1 EKTNSEAVMQRHST
15 APLPDAVSGS
25 SIRRPSNT
33 IGIEMPERTSV
44 STGHTRFNAQ
54 LSRRR
59 QNNQAVI
66 VNPLSHLTDEEL
78 VADVYQFQAHFLGS
92 VKPEDL
98 LRAARVAKDVRTYD
112 GVARSENPAAGSG
125 LPVTLK
131 PEEKEAL
138 KAEKDVLFSERGMF
152 VVILTVS
159 LAAFLQG
166 FVQSSI
172 NGASLY
178 SNRFAPGS
186 QNVTGDS
193 KPPAAVWKL
202 GAANASPFLFAAVLG
217 CFASLPINDLVG
229 RRGAMAIAAI
239 LIFSSSLGSAWCRS
253 WGSLFGVRAING
265 IGMGIKAVSTP
276 ILASET
282 AVGFWRGSSILAWQ
296 LWVSFG
302 IFMGFVFNLIFNAAI
317 GTGEGN
323 DSGRHEDLILSLI
336 LGSPCVP
343 ALFLLAGLWF
353 CPESPRYYM
362 RRKSSR
368 FSPTKAYEMLRRIR
382 TTDVSVFATSSAGYI
397 PHLQIGSAGRVL
409 TRDRRREPKW
419 TYTKG
424 ALSYFRGYLA
434 EYRDLAVVRRLRN
447 ALISSSTVNLAQQLC
462 GINVLAFYSGT
473 LFTRVNGPS
482 DASPIRTA
490 MFYSLGYGA
499 VNFLFGLPAI
509 RTIDTLGRRKWL
521 ILTLPLMCLAMLG
534 AALSAALITDQHARI
549 GIMAFFIYLFSA
561 AYSPGLGPIP
571 FTLASESFPLSHREA
586 GCASAIAVN
595 LLFAAF
601 LTLFFPSIVFRLQDR
616 GVLGLFSGLNLLA
629 FALVFLLVEE
639 TKRRS
644 LEDLDLV
651 FAVRKSKFMKHQLTR
666 YLPWW
671 FHYYIRRKKTAEQPS
686 LYLDLVWGPKEA
698 SLDEQRPDIFDH
710 PLENGNDGGPP
721 VEGGA
726 SPQTQIITRATSS
739 MSQVIVIS
747 PIIKDGF
754 ARFYILI
761 Q

>member
-1 EKTNSEAVMQRHST
+1 MQLQPS
-15 APLPDAVSGS
+15 ASLPAAVSVS
-25 SIRRPSNT
+25 STRRPSNT
-33 IGIEMPERTSV
+33 TGIELPDRASV

-54 LSRRR
+54 LSRRKH
-59 QNNQAVI
+59 NNQAVI

-78 VADVYQFQAHFLGS
+78 RADVYQFQAHYLDS

-112 GVARSENPAAGSG
+112 EVARAEDIAAGSG
-125 LPVTLK
+125 LPVTLDPK
-131 PEEKEAL
+131 EKEAL

-178 SNRFAPGS
+178 SEHFS
-186 QNVTGDS
+186 QDS
-193 KPPAAVWKL
+193 QHVPSGQKPPAPVWRL
-202 GAANASPFLFAAVLG
+202 GAANASPFLFAAVVG

-229 RRGAMAIAAI
+229 RRGAMAVAAV
-239 LIFSSSLGSAWCRS
+239 LIFGSSLGSAWCRT
-253 WGSLFGVRAING
+253 WGALFGVRAING

-317 GTGEGN
+317 GPGGQSPDEGG
-323 DSGRHEDLILSLI
+323 DRWSHEDKILSLI

-368 FSPTKAYEMLRRIR
+368 FNPMKAYEMLKLIR
-382 TTDVSVFATSSAGYI
+382 TTEVTLRDIYLIYKSVQLEEYSQDIDVESQEGPI
-397 PHLQIGSAGRVL
+397 
-409 TRDRRREPKW
+409 RR
-419 TYTKG
+419 G
-424 ALSYFRGYLA
+424 LLSYIRGYLS
-434 EYRDLAVVRRLRN
+434 EYADLATKRRLRN
-447 ALISSSTVNLAQQLC
+447 ALVSSSTVNLAQQLC
-462 GINVLAFYSGT
+462 GINMLAFYSGT
-473 LFTRVNGPS
+473 LFSHVS
-482 DASPIRTA
+482 SPGETTAIRDA
-490 MFYSLGYGA
+490 MFYSLGY
-499 VNFLFGLPAI
+499 
-509 RTIDTLGRRKWL
+509 
-521 ILTLPLMCLAMLG
+521 AMLG
-534 AALSAALITDQHARI
+534 AALSAALIKEHDDLRV
-549 GIMAFFIYLFSA
+549 GIMAFFLYLFSA
-561 AYSPGLGPIP
+561 AYSPGLAL
-571 FTLASESFPLSHREA
+571 TRMQ

-595 LLFAAF
+595 LLFAGF
-601 LTLFFPSIVFRLQDR
+601 LTLFFPSIIYSLQDS
-616 GVLGLFSGLNLLA
+616 GALGLFSGLNLLA

-651 FAVRKSKFMKHQLTR
+651 FAVRKSRFIKHQLTQ

-671 FHYYIRRKKTAEQPS
+671 FQYYIRRDKTAEQPS
-686 LYLDLVWGPKEA
+686 LYLDLIWGPRA
-698 SLDEQRPDIFDH
+698 EQSPDIFD
-710 PLENGNDGGPP
+710 PRNCP
-721 VEGGA
+721 VHHDDAGEE
-726 SPQTQIITRATSS
+726 SIEPEDVRNSTDT
-739 MSQVIVIS
+739 
-747 PIIKDGF
+747 DHN
-754 ARFYILI
+754 
-761 Q
+761 

>member
-1 EKTNSEAVMQRHST
+1 MQRQFSASLSAAAPASST
-15 APLPDAVSGS
+15 
-25 SIRRPSNT
+25 RRPSHT
-33 IGIEMPERTSV
+33 TGIELPDRTSV
-44 STGHTRFNAQ
+44 STGHTQYHAQ
-54 LSRRR
+54 LNRRR
-59 QNNQAVI
+59 HNNQAVI

-78 VADVYQFQAHFLGS
+78 VADVYRFQGHYLPS
-92 VKPEDL
+92 VQPEDL

-112 GVARSENPAAGSG
+112 EVARSEDPTAGSG
-125 LPVTLK
+125 LPVTLE
-131 PEEKEAL
+131 PNEKDAL

-152 VVILTVS
+152 IVILTVS

-178 SNRFAPGS
+178 ANHFFESGNPKSPEGSNHPNSTAEIW
-186 QNVTGDS
+186 Q
-193 KPPAAVWKL
+193 L
-202 GAANASPFLFAAVLG
+202 GAANASPFLFAAVVG
-217 CFASLPINDLVG
+217 CFASLPINDLFG
-229 RRGAMAIAAI
+229 RRGAMAVAAV
-239 LIFSSSLGSAWCRS
+239 LIFGSSLGSAWCRS
-253 WGSLFGVRAING
+253 WGLLFGVRAING

-302 IFMGFVFNLIFNAAI
+302 IFMGFVFNLIFNSAI
-317 GTGEGN
+317 T
-323 DSGRHEDLILSLI
+323 SGDENRANKDEDLILSLI

-368 FSPTKAYEMLRRIR
+368 FSPMKAYEMLRRIR
-382 TTDVSVFATSSAGYI
+382 TTELQALRDMYLIYKSVQLEEYSQVIDMENQGEPMRRGLLSS
-397 PHLQIGSAGRVL
+397 L
-409 TRDRRREPKW
+409 
-419 TYTKG
+419 
-424 ALSYFRGYLA
+424 RGYLV
-434 EYRDLAVVRRLRN
+434 EYRDLFVVRRLRN

-462 GINVLAFYSGT
+462 GINMLAFYSGT
-473 LFTRVNGPS
+473 LFTGADTDHSSTTTRN
-482 DASPIRTA
+482 A
-490 MFYSLGYGA
+490 MLYSLGYGA

-521 ILTLPLMCLAMLG
+521 ILTLPLMCITMLG
-534 AALSAALITDQHARI
+534 AALSASLIDNHDVRI
-549 GIMAFFIYLFSA
+549 GIMAFFLYLFSA

-595 LLFAAF
+595 LLFAGF
-601 LTLFFPSIVFRLQDR
+601 LTLFFPSITNSLKNV
-616 GVLGLFSGLNLLA
+616 GALGLFAGLNLLA
-629 FALVFLLVEE
+629 FGLVFLLVEE

-651 FAVRKSKFMKHQLTR
+651 FAVRKTTFIKHQLTR

-671 FHYYIRRKKTAEQPS
+671 FEYYIRRNKTAEQPS
-686 LYLDLVWGPKEA
+686 LYLDLIWGPRE
-698 SLDEQRPDIFDH
+698 SLNEPHPELFDANHDIPGHVEIGGQSMVPEEGRNSTDTDH
-710 PLENGNDGGPP
+710 
-721 VEGGA
+721 
-726 SPQTQIITRATSS
+726 
-739 MSQVIVIS
+739 
-747 PIIKDGF
+747 K
-754 ARFYILI
+754 
-761 Q
+761 

>member
-1 EKTNSEAVMQRHST
+1 MQRHST

-353 CPESPRYYM
+353 CPESPRCECLWLQGATIHLALPYDSKATNNDATVKLQALRDIYLIYKSVQLEEYSHETDAESQSGPTQRGGSILLPGVPGRIPRSG
-362 RRKSSR
+362 RRET
-368 FSPTKAYEMLRRIR
+368 PTKC
-382 TTDVSVFATSSAGYI
+382 
-397 PHLQIGSAGRVL
+397 PH
-409 TRDRRREPKW
+409 
-419 TYTKG
+419 
-424 ALSYFRGYLA
+424 
-434 EYRDLAVVRRLRN
+434 
-447 ALISSSTVNLAQQLC
+447 QQFD
-462 GINVLAFYSGT
+462 GESGT
-473 LFTRVNGPS
+473 ATVWN

-721 VEGGA
+721 VEGG
-726 SPQTQIITRATSS
+726 R
-739 MSQVIVIS
+739 IS
-747 PIIKDGF
+747 TDTDHN
-754 ARFYILI
+754 
-761 Q
+761 